1 MTLEMG
7 IIGIVKI
14 HAIYVVFGPDIDV
27 FETRMWKIRTTRIVI
42 IYLIYAVLGHNTSKY

>member
-14 HAIYVVFGPDIDV
+14 YAIYAVFGPDIDV
-27 FETRMWKIRTTRIVI
+27 FEM
-42 IYLIYAVLGHNTSKY
+42 